1 MAQLEA
7 LPDQVRRTFRR
18 RATPPMT
25 IGRLRTTPRVM
36 IEGMKV
42 MRSVLSPPA
51 RVRLVVRQLHMG
63 SALVAYATIHAV
75 APEPLP
81 IRIRR
86 TGSTNG
92 SVCHRCEAKR
102 PEG

>member
-1 MAQLEA
+1 MGNGGSHEQTMAQLEA

-25 IGRLRTTPRVM
+25 IGRLRTTPRV
-36 IEGMKV
+36 IIGMKV

-63 SALVAYATIHAV
+63 SALVADG
-75 APEPLP
+75 PEIQANPAGP
-81 IRIRR
+81 
-86 TGSTNG
+86 S
-92 SVCHRCEAKR
+92 
-102 PEG
+102 